1 MKRFTILLILSLVAS
16 IASVTAKDF
25 VLVIDAGH
33 GGKDAGA
40 VGAYSKEKDINLK
53 VALAFGRYVEKNCP
67 DVKVIYTR
75 KTDVFLELFQR
86 ADIANKNHA
95 DVFVSIHTNAIAN
108 NHSARGVETY
118 SMTLRRS
125 EEKLTAAQLENS
137 VVTYE
142 DNYEEKYSGYDNA
155 SEETIIMYEVMHE
168 INMKMSV
175 DLAKAIQGKICSS
188 ANRPNKG
195 VKQDNFHVLRRT
207 SMPACLVEVG
217 FISTPDEEAY
227 LNNASNIDKT
237 AYGIYLGFVEYKN
250 HNYAQ
255 SQAFTPAAGQ
265 KQAAES
271 TTAKTSDRPAA
282 KTVEKVT
289 EKPSERTTAKAED
302 IAAAEPMASAP
313 AQQDEE
319 PKAARRRRETSE
331 ARTLQEPKSNVSVE
345 APQQQTKKE
354 TVQQQPAKTEV
365 AQQQPTKKEVS
376 QQQPTKKETPLSEKK
391 EETKSAAK
399 APEPAP
405 AEGPVYK
412 VQFLTGIKALK
423 DGAREFKGLTGVSY
437 YKEGN
442 VYKFTVGEAA
452 TLNEASNLKK
462 KIADIFP
469 DAFIVAFLD
478 GQRIDLNKARQWKK

>member
-1 MKRFTILLILSLVAS
+1 M
-16 IASVTAKDF
+16 ASVTAKDF

-237 AYGIYLGFVEYKN
+237 AYGIYQGFIEYKN
-250 HNYAQ
+250 HNYTQ
-255 SQAFTPAAGQ
+255 SQTFTPPTGQ
-265 KQAAES
+265 KQAVES
-271 TTAKTSDRPAA
+271 TTARASDRPAA
-282 KTVEKVT
+282 KAVEKVT
-289 EKPSERTTAKAED
+289 EKPAERTTAKAED
-302 IAAAEPMASAP
+302 VAATAEPVASAP

-331 ARTLQEPKSNVSVE
+331 ARTLQEPKNNVSVE
-345 APQQQTKKE
+345 VPHPGKKE
-354 TVQQQPAKTEV
+354 TAV
-365 AQQQPTKKEVS
+365 QQPTRKEVS
-376 QQQPTKKETPLSEKK
+376 QQQPTRKEMPLPEKK
-391 EETKSAAK
+391 EEAK
-399 APEPAP
+399 PKPTVQAPESVKT
-405 AEGPVYK
+405 EGPVYK
-412 VQFLTGIKALK
+412 VQFLTGVKVLK

-452 TLNEASNLKK
+452 TLNEASILKK
-462 KIADIFP
+462 EIADKFP

-478 GQRIDLNKARQWKK
+478 GQRIDLSKARQWKK